1 VTALHPAQLWA
12 ARQRMVAIAT
22 ALDTN
27 DPELVGVAIDGMDV
41 DDLVRTLCYTL
52 GHFAALWDHVADD
65 NGETW
70 TEFLRSEAL
79 PRRT

>member
-1 VTALHPAQLWA
+1 MALHPAQLWA

-22 ALDTN
+22 ALTAE
-27 DPELVGVAIDGMDV
+27 DPELIGVAIDDMDRTE
-41 DDLVRTLCYTL
+41 LVNTLCYTL

-65 NGETW
+65 GGETW